1 MYTEIPPTPVDELT
15 RTEGLWFEDC
25 GLIIQAETKLFRHG
39 VSRDFLAMRSPVF
52 GDMLSMP
59 IPENAEMMEGCP
71 FVHLP
76 DSAKDITHFLKAM
89 IYSEFFESV
98 PAKTSFD
105 IIAGVLRMSHKYE
118 VDVLRKRALIHLS
131 SRYPTTLHGWD
142 TMQLACTW
150 YHDTPSQYLEAILL
164 ARQTSAL
171 WILPIAFYCACTR
184 LDLEDIITGLGGHT
198 LDAQD
203 MVACVQG
210 VRYLDTR
217 ATSEILNFLWSPAS
231 RCEFPVDCMAERLEH
246 RRDAEDWRNSHISP
260 LDIWDEDDLHNL
272 PVCDACRSQMK
283 PVHQLARESLWDH
296 LPAIFHLPSWE
307 ELVQMK
313 VKAL

>member
-1 MYTEIPPTPVDELT
+1 MDTEIPPPPVEELT

-25 GLIIQAETKLFRHG
+25 GLIIQAETKLFRI
-39 VSRDFLAMRSPVF
+39 SRDFLAMRSPVF

-71 FVHLP
+71 FVYLP

-105 IIAGVLRMSHKYE
+105 IITGVLRMSHKYE

-203 MVACVQG
+203 MVACKLCAG
-210 VRYLDTR
+210 K
-217 ATSEILNFLWSPAS
+217 
-231 RCEFPVDCMAERLEH
+231 RLEH